1 MKLWT
6 GESKLEDPWTVKSL
20 HKADLTRWK
29 IVSYIRNQSAA
40 SSRQYLNKWIFAGKG
55 GKYLL
60 LQSGIENWEFQSHSE
75 VFVTIAVL
83 KLFFT
88 NLYNIMC
95 SYIKKNQTFWGT
107 KSVVVYCSELLK
119 PTRFLVRYFMLIY
132 LRIVKRETAL
142 VLPYVVITKKSLDVQ
157 LRYHSQ
163 FRVWVTLEEHQG
175 FISYQ

>member
-6 GESKLEDPWTVKSL
+6 GESKSENPWTVKSL

-29 IVSYIRNQSAA
+29 IVSYIRNQSVA
-40 SSRQYLNKWIFAGKG
+40 SSRQYLNKWIFAGKS

-83 KLFFT
+83 KVFFT

-95 SYIKKNQTFWGT
+95 SYIKKNQTFWGN
-107 KSVVVYCSELLK
+107 KSVVLYCSELLK
-119 PTRFLVRYFMLIY
+119 PTRFLVRYFMLIS
-132 LRIVKRETAL
+132 
-142 VLPYVVITKKSLDVQ
+142 PYVVITKKSLDVQ

-163 FRVWVTLEEHQG
+163 FRVWVTLEEHQE